1 MVPLFPLNV
10 VLFPGSVLDL
20 QIFEAR
26 YLDMISAC
34 MKRNEGFGVV
44 CILDGQEVGE
54 AADSF
59 AQIGCEAVIR
69 DWKQQPNG
77 LLGIR
82 VEGTRRFHVQRSE
95 VQRDQLTTAEVSWAD
110 EASDFPLLPE
120 HADLVA
126 LLQAL
131 AQHPM
136 VSELGMGNEAAGQ
149 QSLGYQLA
157 YLLPFDV
164 EQKLQLLAMD
174 DPLDRLDMIQGMLDE
189 LQGEMTA

>member
-1 MVPLFPLNV
+1 MVPLFPLNT
-10 VLFPGSVLDL
+10 VLYPGSVLDL

-44 CILDGQEVGE
+44 CILEGAEVGE

-59 AQIGCEAVIR
+59 AQVGCEAVIR
-69 DWKQQPNG
+69 DWKQQANG

-82 VEGTRRFHVQRSE
+82 VEGTRRFEVQRSQVE
-95 VQRDQLTTAEVSWAD
+95 RDQLTTADIIWCDEPAD
-110 EASDFPLLPE
+110 LPLLPE
-120 HADLVA
+120 HADLAA

-136 VSELGMGNEAAGQ
+136 VADLGMGNEAVSQ

-164 EQKLQLLAMD
+164 QQKLILLAVD
-174 DPLDRLDMIQGMLDE
+174 DPLERLDLIQSMLDE

>member
-34 MKRNEGFGVV
+34 MKRSEGFGVV
-44 CILDGQEVGE
+44 CILDGAEVGD
-54 AADSF
+54 AAGEF
-59 AQIGCEAVIR
+59 AQVGCEAVIR
-69 DWKQQPNG
+69 DWKQQANG

-82 VEGTRRFHVQRSE
+82 VEGTRRFQVQRSQI
-95 VQRDQLTTAEVSWAD
+95 QRDQLTTAEIAWCD
-110 EASDFPLLPE
+110 EPEDLPLLPE
-120 HADLVA
+120 HADLAA

-136 VSELGMGNEAAGQ
+136 VAELGMGEEAVSQ
-149 QSLGYQLA
+149 QNLGYQLA
-157 YLLPFDV
+157 YLLPFET
-164 EQKLQLLAMD
+164 EQKLTLLAVD
-174 DPLDRLDMIQGMLDE
+174 DPLERLDLIQVMLDE

>member
-1 MVPLFPLNV
+1 MVPLFPLNT
-10 VLFPGSVLDL
+10 VLYPGSVLDL

-44 CILDGQEVGE
+44 CILEGAEVGE

-59 AQIGCEAVIR
+59 AQVGCEAVIR
-69 DWKQQPNG
+69 DWKQQANG

-82 VEGTRRFHVQRSE
+82 VEGTRRFEVQRSQVE
-95 VQRDQLTTAEVSWAD
+95 RDQLTTADIIWCDEPAD
-110 EASDFPLLPE
+110 LPLLPE
-120 HADLVA
+120 HADLAA

-136 VSELGMGNEAAGQ
+136 VAELGMGNEAVSQ

-164 EQKLQLLAMD
+164 QQKLILLAVD
-174 DPLDRLDMIQGMLDE
+174 DPLERLDLIQSMLDE